1 MHPNEKVVVFL
12 KDVSH
17 IDLKIIMEFMYSGEV
32 SILKSNLP
40 SLLNAAEALGIKG
53 LCRSSDENDTTETN
67 EGEIQPKKKRAKSD
81 SVQEPTKEEGFATQH
96 ASSEIR
102 FPEQDESRL
111 SNIKPEP
118 MDERTENEN
127 LIQSDVKLL
136 QSKMFINLFFFK
148 ILLP

>member
-67 EGEIQPKKKRAKSD
+67 EGESLPKKKKMKSD
-81 SVQEPTKEEGFATQH
+81 NIPEPVTEEGFLTRQM
-96 ASSEIR
+96 SSEIR
-102 FPEQDESRL
+102 FPEQDESTL
-111 SNIKPEP
+111 PNIKPEP
-118 MDERTENEN
+118 IEERPENEI
-127 LIQSDVKLL
+127 LVQSDAQQL
-136 QSKMFINLFFFK
+136 QSKMFVNFFFM
-148 ILLP
+148 LLS